1 MIDDHAPY
9 YLTLWSVIGRY
20 MLKQVEHKPETCA
33 DPVGAGSPAKKPT
46 RCLAPAAPVF
56 AGEPAPTKKP
66 AEAGFLTQQSI
77 SHHDP

>member
-1 MIDDHAPY
+1 M
-9 YLTLWSVIGRY
+9 
-20 MLKQVEHKPETCA
+20 
-33 DPVGAGSPAKKPT
+33 GAGSPAKKPT

-66 AEAGFLTQQSI
+66 AEAGFLLQQSI